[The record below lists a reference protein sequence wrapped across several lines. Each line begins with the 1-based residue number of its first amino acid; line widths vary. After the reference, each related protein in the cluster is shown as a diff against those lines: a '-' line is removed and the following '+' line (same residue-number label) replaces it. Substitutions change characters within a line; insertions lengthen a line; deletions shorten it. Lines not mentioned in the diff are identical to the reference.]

1 MLSRSRFERLSTP
14 QDVDEGERMITLLPS
29 TLADKRILVTGA
41 SGFIGSHLCRSLI
54 GAGAEVHGVSRIPH
68 TGVEEGPRWWQ
79 GDLSDTQIVRKLIS
93 TIKPEI
99 IFHLA
104 AGETRAKRDVNL
116 VLPIFKDNLS
126 TTVNILTAAT
136 ETWCRRIVLPGS
148 LDEPEPGVP
157 PSSPYAAAHV
167 AMQAYAQL
175 FHRIFQLPVVVAR
188 IFMVYGPGQKAVQKL
203 VPYVILALLQGQSP
217 KLSSGQRL
225 VDWIYIDD
233 LVEGLIA
240 LAQAPGVEGS
250 AVDLGSGSLV
260 TVRAVVQELVR
271 LAGSTVEPAFDA
283 VQDRAMECGRTAK
296 VNETYLQTGWKPRTS
311 LEKGLSQTIDWYR
324 ARLTNEISRATSA

>member
-1 MLSRSRFERLSTP
+1 M
-14 QDVDEGERMITLLPS
+14 G
-29 TLADKRILVTGA
+29 
-41 SGFIGSHLCRSLI
+41 
-54 GAGAEVHGVSRIPH
+54 
-68 TGVEEGPRWWQ
+68 
-79 GDLSDTQIVRKLIS
+79 IVRRLIS

-104 AGETRAKRDVNL
+104 AGDTRAKRDVNL
-116 VLPIFKDNLS
+116 VVPIFKNNLS
-126 TTVNILTAAT
+126 TTVNMLTAAT
-136 ETWCRRIVLPGS
+136 ETWCSRIVLPGS
-148 LDEPEPGVP
+148 LDEPEVGVA

-167 AMQAYAQL
+167 AIQAYAQL

-188 IFMVYGPGQKAVQKL
+188 IFMVYGPGQKALQKL
-203 VPYVILALLQGQSP
+203 IPYVILALLQGQIP

-240 LAQAPGVEGS
+240 LAQAPCVEGS
-250 AVDLGSGSLV
+250 AADLGSGSPV

-271 LAGSTVEPAFDA
+271 LTGSTVEPAFDA
-283 VQDRAMECGRTAK
+283 VQDRAMECVRTAK
-296 VNETYLQTGWKPRTS
+296 VNETYSQTGWKARTS

-324 ARLTNEISRATSA
+324 AKLTSHIGLTKSDFYFPVLEQ